1 MFLQPH
7 RQVILQTAYIV
18 QMGQQQWWRLSI
30 QQPEKFGWTEIW
42 EPHKLQQAVQIQHP
56 MVIYINGEDGRMG
69 INADIQQPQLY
80 QVIPINPLTEISS
93 LTAPVLIGFLHKTTV
108 YGKG

>member
-1 MFLQPH
+1 
-7 RQVILQTAYIV
+7 
-18 QMGQQQWWRLSI
+18 
-30 QQPEKFGWTEIW
+30 
-42 EPHKLQQAVQIQHP
+42 
-56 MVIYINGEDGRMG
+56 MG